1 MKIGSSTSDLFA
13 HRAQVTNLTSHADS
27 SASFA
32 SVLAEKTQETT
43 ENISSAPVKKYDFS
57 NMTPQAL
64 HETMSA
70 LFQSGQVSFD
80 ETLSFLGLIPS
91 PLDKVNYD
99 GKVPT
104 SYYQPVNFFA
114 QIQERI
120 EGALSRSEKQ
130 SAERLQQAADTLRRF
145 QGSVAEVNVQ
155 A

>member
-1 MKIGSSTSDLFA
+1 MNIENNVIQTLINRTQNTKSSA
-13 HRAQVTNLTSHADS
+13 RADE

-32 SVLAEKTQETT
+32 TALAENTQEANRNTT
-43 ENISSAPVKKYDFS
+43 VKPLEKYDFS

-130 SAERLQQAADTLRRF
+130 SAERLQQAADTLRRI
-145 QGSVAEVNVQ
+145 QGQVRISSQ
-155 A
+155 T

>member
-1 MKIGSSTSDLFA
+1 MNIENNVIQTLINRTQNTKSSA
-13 HRAQVTNLTSHADS
+13 RADE

-32 SVLAEKTQETT
+32 TALAENTQEANRNTT
-43 ENISSAPVKKYDFS
+43 VKPLEKYDFS

-130 SAERLQQAADTLRRF
+130 SAERLQQAADTLRRI
-145 QGSVAEVNVQ
+145 QGQVRINSQ
-155 A
+155 T

>member
-1 MKIGSSTSDLFA
+1 MNIDNNAIHALIN
-13 HRAQVTNLTSHADS
+13 RAQSTKSSARADE

-32 SVLAEKTQETT
+32 TALAENTQEANRNTT
-43 ENISSAPVKKYDFS
+43 VKPLEKYDFS

-130 SAERLQQAADTLRRF
+130 SAERLQQAADTLRRI
-145 QGSVAEVNVQ
+145 QGQVRINSQ
-155 A
+155 T